1 MRVRGVA
8 LLLIAVAT
16 WSANGQSE
24 KGCALGCLNQAYEAL
39 RSRAYD
45 AAIEAFRQAIALEP
59 DSARIRKELAYTL
72 LKVGRPTEA
81 REAFAE
87 AMRLDPADVQPALEY
102 AFVCYEATEDAV
114 TWKAV
119 ARRTFDRLRKE
130 GSATAEEAFQNID
143 RPLAEGI
150 ERWTRA
156 LEVGTES
163 FSAHYELARLAE
175 QRDELELAARH
186 YLRAWQLMPARKSVL
201 VDLGRVLLR
210 AGKFEEGRAVL
221 LAASRGGETRAAEL
235 ARELLP
241 DRYPYVYEFRAAL
254 QTDPGSVE
262 LRRELAYLLL
272 KMAENLE
279 GDEKEARQRE
289 AEEEFRVIVA
299 SQADDLWSS
308 AQLGFL
314 YLARGEIE
322 KARPLLQKA
331 ANGSDRDL
339 ANRVRTALHWDP
351 ALEKEHVEE
360 SAGEDTNGDARL
372 MGEKSYAAG
381 YMKDAVRYLTV
392 AHEADPHDYGV
403 MLKLGYTENVLHNDV
418 AAMQWFAMAKS
429 SPDSAI
435 AARAKR
441 AYSNLRPNLAR
452 VRTTGWIYPFYST
465 RWSDTFGYGQV
476 KTEFRMK
483 RIPVHPYVSVRFVGD
498 TREKTGGAMPQSLS
512 ESSFILG
519 TGLATDAWH
528 GVVGWGEVGTA
539 VSYLGQ
545 PRKSDVRGGAAWAKL
560 WGASLL
566 SEANGPF
573 VEADADC
580 VFVSRFGNDWLA
592 VSQNK
597 AGYTLP
603 GMGPV
608 RLQLLLNANVT
619 QDSLRQ
625 YWANFGESGP
635 GVRWRFK
642 GSPAS
647 LSFSVNW
654 LRGVYTRNVGNPR
667 GPNFWDLR
675 MGFWYAFTR

>member
-1 MRVRGVA
+1 MRELA
-8 LLLIAVAT
+8 LLLIAAAIGQ
-16 WSANGQSE
+16 ANGRTE
-24 KGCALGCLNQAYEAL
+24 KGAGYVCLDQAYEAL
-39 RSRAYD
+39 RSRAYGV
-45 AAIEAFRQAIALEP
+45 AIEAFRQAITLEP
-59 DSARIRKELAYTL
+59 DSAKIRKDLAYSF

-87 AMRLDPADVQPALEY
+87 AMRLDPEDVQSALEC
-102 AFVCYEATEDAV
+102 AFLCYEAKEDAV
-114 TWKAV
+114 AWKAV

-130 GSATAEEAFQNID
+130 GNATAEQAFQNID
-143 RPLAEGI
+143 RPLGDGI

-156 LEVGTES
+156 LEAGTES

-175 QRDELELAARH
+175 ERDESELAARH
-186 YLRAWQLMPARKSVL
+186 YLRAWQLIPAGKSVL

-210 AGKFEEGRAVL
+210 AEKLEEGRAVL

-254 QTDPGSVE
+254 RVDPASVE

-272 KMAENLE
+272 KMAENLQ
-279 GDEKEARQRE
+279 GDEKEARRRE

-299 SQADDLWSS
+299 SQTEDLWSS

-314 YLARGEIE
+314 YLARDEIE

-339 ANRVRTALHWDP
+339 ANRVRTALHWHP
-351 ALEKEHVEE
+351 ALEKEQTEG
-360 SAGEDTNGDARL
+360 SASEDTNADARL

-381 YMKDAVRYLTV
+381 YMKDALRYLTV

-418 AAMQWFAMAKS
+418 AAMQWFAMAKG
-429 SPDSAI
+429 SPDAAI
-435 AARAKR
+435 AAPAKR
-441 AYSNLRPNLAR
+441 AYSNLRPNLSR

-483 RIPVHPYVSVRFVGD
+483 RIPVHPYVSLRFIGD

-519 TGLATDAWH
+519 TGLATNAWH

-545 PRKSDVRGGAAWAKL
+545 PRKSDVRGGAAWAKQ

-566 SEANGPF
+566 SEANGP
-573 VEADADC
+573 VMEANADC

-603 GMGPV
+603 AMRPV
-608 RLQLLLNANVT
+608 RLQLLLNGNVT
-619 QDSLRQ
+619 QDSSRQ
-625 YWANFGESGP
+625 YWANFGEIGP
-635 GVRWRFK
+635 GVRWRFN
-642 GSPAS
+642 GTPAS

-654 LRGVYTRNVGNPR
+654 MRGVYTRNVGNPR

-675 MGFWYAFTR
+675 MGVWYAFTR

>member
-1 MRVRGVA
+1 MRVRGLA
-8 LLLIAVAT
+8 LLLLAT
-16 WSANGQSE
+16 AIGPANGQTE
-24 KGCALGCLNQAYEAL
+24 KDSGFVCLEQAYEAL

-45 AAIEAFRQAIALEP
+45 GAIEAFRQAITLEP
-59 DSARIRKELAYTL
+59 NSAKIRKDLAYTF

-87 AMRLDPADVQPALEY
+87 AMRLDPEDVQSVLEY
-102 AFVCYEATEDAV
+102 AFLCYEANDDAI
-114 TWKAV
+114 TWRAV
-119 ARRTFDRLRKE
+119 ARRTFDRLRRA
-130 GSATAEEAFQNID
+130 GNAIAEQAFQNID
-143 RPLAEGI
+143 RQLRDGI
-150 ERWTRA
+150 DRWSRA
-156 LEVGTES
+156 LEAGTES

-186 YLRAWQLMPARKSVL
+186 YLRAWQLTPARKSVL

-210 AGKFEEGRAVL
+210 DDRVEEGRAVL

-241 DRYPYVYEFRAAL
+241 DRYPYVYEFRAAA
-254 QTDPGSVE
+254 QADPWSVE

-299 SQADDLWSS
+299 SEAEDLWSS

-314 YLARGEIE
+314 YLARNEIE

-339 ANRVRTALHWDP
+339 ANRVRTALHWHP
-351 ALEKEHVEE
+351 ALEKEEVEG
-360 SAGEDTNGDARL
+360 SAGEDTIADARL

-381 YMKDAVRYLTV
+381 YMKDALRYLTV
-392 AHEADPHDYGV
+392 AYEADPHDYRV

-418 AAMQWFAMAKS
+418 AAMQWFAMAKR

-435 AARAKR
+435 AAPAKR
-441 AYSNLRPNLAR
+441 AYANLRPNLAR

-476 KTEFRMK
+476 KTEVRMK
-483 RIPVHPYVSVRFVGD
+483 GIPVHPYVSLRFIGD
-498 TREKTGGAMPQSLS
+498 TRENTGGAMPQSLS

-519 TGLATDAWH
+519 AGLATDAWH

-566 SEANGPF
+566 SEVNGPF
-573 VEADADC
+573 MEANADC
-580 VFVSRFGNDWLA
+580 VFVSRFGNDWLG
-592 VSQNK
+592 VSQSR

-603 GMGPV
+603 AMGSV
-608 RLQLLLNANVT
+608 RLQLLASANVT

-625 YWANFGESGP
+625 YWADFVEVGP

-642 GSPAS
+642 GTPAS
-647 LSFSVNW
+647 LSFSLNW
-654 LRGVYTRNVGNPR
+654 MRGVYMRNVGNPR